1 VHIDRVAIS
10 HFRNFRSLVIEDLPT
25 GVVIVGENSSGKSNF
40 LQALRL
46 VLDPSV
52 SETRRRLSADDFW
65 DGLDQP
71 FAGAQIR
78 VDIDLTGFDDDV
90 DAKAVLGS
98 FS

>member
-52 SETRRRLSADDFW
+52 SETRRRLTSIIRPTSGATTPTWSIAVENADGPVRARW
-65 DGLDQP
+65 
-71 FAGAQIR
+71 
-78 VDIDLTGFDDDV
+78 T
-90 DAKAVLGS
+90 
-98 FS
+98 